1 MLTRTHSF
9 AVFLLVGF
17 VGAFVTA
24 FTFIAVIQ
32 LTLPPTD
39 GMYGQGTFT
48 TLHDPFVR
56 AVAMPVALVSGSLA
70 TPLLY
75 FCLRHRRLTVA
86 LPIVFGSVL
95 VAVAV
100 TTPLS
105 TLLGLLSGF
114 AALFVS
120 CVVCARIQATSYED
134 RHDADHPLKRT
145 AAGRHGCDRHISWPP
160 SLGSGR

>member
-1 MLTRTHSF
+1 MHNRTHGF

-17 VGAFVTA
+17 SGALVTA
-24 FTFIAVIQ
+24 FTFIAVVQ

-39 GMYGQGTFT
+39 GAYGQGIFA

-56 AVAMPVALVSGSLA
+56 TIATLAVLVSGALA

-95 VAVAV
+95 LAVAV

-105 TLLGLLSGF
+105 QLLGLLSGF
-114 AALFVS
+114 ATLGVS
-120 CVVCARIQATSYED
+120 CMVCARIPATSYE
-134 RHDADHPLKRT
+134 RSRDA
-145 AAGRHGCDRHISWPP
+145 A
-160 SLGSGR
+160 

>member
-1 MLTRTHSF
+1 MHTRTHSF

-17 VGAFVTA
+17 IGAFVTA
-24 FTFIAVIQ
+24 FAFIASIQ

-39 GMYGQGTFT
+39 GAYGQGIFG
-48 TLHDPFVR
+48 TLGDPFVR
-56 AVAMPVALVSGSLA
+56 AIATPVALVSGALA

-105 TLLGLLSGF
+105 PLFGLFSAF
-114 AALFVS
+114 AALVVS
-120 CVVCARIQATSYED
+120 CIVCTQIRATSYESS
-134 RHDADHPLKRT
+134 HV
-145 AAGRHGCDRHISWPP
+145 AA
-160 SLGSGR
+160 

>member
-1 MLTRTHSF
+1 MHTRTHSF

-32 LTLPPTD
+32 FTLPPTD
-39 GMYGQGTFT
+39 GAYGQSVFT
-48 TLHDPFVR
+48 TLRDPFVR
-56 AVAMPVALVSGSLA
+56 TIATPVALASGAVA

-95 VAVAV
+95 VAVII

-105 TLLGLLSGF
+105 QLLGLFSSF
-114 AALFVS
+114 AALVVS
-120 CVVCARIQATSYED
+120 CIVCTQMRATSYD
-134 RHDADHPLKRT
+134 VSHDA
-145 AAGRHGCDRHISWPP
+145 A
-160 SLGSGR
+160 